1 MMTFKIENKAH
12 IATNSIKPVSIV
24 QLDEYGEDFHLNMP
38 DGDIYNDFPI
48 MNEWFESFEKARK
61 WAETNVGVSITLGVK
76 I

>member
-1 MMTFKIENKAH
+1 MTFKIENKAH

-38 DGDIYNDFPI
+38 DGDIYNDLPI